1 MTHVSTTRGSVKI
14 LFAHERWEGLHG
26 PNAIRRLILLS
37 SLPPLK
43 TDSSLR
49 TVSDVF
55 KQYSNYS
62 NQHKVTGV
70 KNVITGT
77 RSVK

>member
-1 MTHVSTTRGSVKI
+1 MDLTPS
-14 LFAHERWEGLHG
+14 
-26 PNAIRRLILLS
+26 IRRLILLS
-37 SLPPLK
+37 SLPSLK
-43 TDSSLR
+43 ADLSLK

-70 KNVITGT
+70 KNVITVT